1 MTRRDQ
7 ALLRAAI
14 FDVLDAPVPWV
25 FRSSGDEMQ
34 RLEFADAVEKRVA
47 ELAAQEAA

>member
-1 MTRRDQ
+1 MTQREQ

-25 FRSSGDEMQ
+25 FRSTGDEIQ
-34 RLEFADAVEKRVA
+34 RMEFADAVEKRVA
-47 ELAAQEAA
+47 ELEQLAS